1 MALELPGWLVEA
13 IRYIGYEFPQTN
25 EDVLHQW
32 ASSLRELSNTVSSSH
47 GDMTGAV
54 AHLTSNNEGP
64 TIDQVLA
71 ALASPDSN
79 LEFLKQ
85 FGEGADLA
93 ATGVDLIADAVV
105 VMKGIVL
112 FQLAILAPAIAGGP
126 VTFLVKKGV
135 EWAID
140 RGVDHAVN
148 YFLAGD

>member
-1 MALELPGWLVEA
+1 
-13 IRYIGYEFPQTN
+13 
-25 EDVLHQW
+25 
-32 ASSLRELSNTVSSSH
+32 
-47 GDMTGAV
+47 MTGAV
-54 AHLTSNNEGP
+54 THLTSNNEGP

-71 ALASPDSN
+71 ALTSPDSN

>member
-54 AHLTSNNEGP
+54 THLTSNNEGP

-71 ALASPDSN
+71 ALTSPDSN